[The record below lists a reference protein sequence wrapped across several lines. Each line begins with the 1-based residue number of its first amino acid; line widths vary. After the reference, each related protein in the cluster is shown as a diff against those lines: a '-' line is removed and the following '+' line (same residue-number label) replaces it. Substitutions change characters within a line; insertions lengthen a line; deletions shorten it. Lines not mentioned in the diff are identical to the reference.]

1 MSSRF
6 VVIMA
11 GGRGER
17 FWPQSRQQKPKHLLP
32 IVGDKPMLTQTVERL
47 KGFVPAKNVLI
58 ITNREQVA
66 AVREICPSLPAG
78 NIIAEPVGRDTA
90 AAIGLAMVLVKDRDP
105 EASFAMLPADHVI
118 NDAKAFHQTLDKAFV
133 FAQENEK
140 LITIGIPP
148 THPATGFGYIQ
159 KGEELE
165 KVKGESIYDV
175 RRFVEKPDQQTA
187 EDYLAS
193 KDYYWNAGMF
203 VWRVEVIE
211 KAFADY
217 TPGLHHGLLKLSR
230 ALSEKQDIDELLDEL
245 YPDLD
250 KISID
255 YAIMEK
261 SPEVVTIEAGF
272 DWDDVGA
279 WPAVSSHYPADEA
292 GNVIK
297 GTGFVQ
303 EGRNNLIFSEGDHA
317 VTAIGVEDLIVV
329 HTADATLICPK
340 SKAQEIKKLVQS
352 LGKSE
357 ELKKLL

>member
-1 MSSRF
+1 MSSRY

-32 IVGDKPMLTQTVERL
+32 IVGDKPMLAQTVERL
-47 KGFVPAKNVLI
+47 KGFVPEKNVLI
-58 ITNREQVA
+58 ITNREQLE
-66 AVREICPSLPAG
+66 AVRGICPSLPIE
-78 NIIAEPVGRDTA
+78 NIVAEPVGRDTA
-90 AAIGLAMVLVKDRDP
+90 AAVGLAMVLVKDRDP
-105 EASFAMLPADHVI
+105 AAAFAMLPADHVI
-118 NDAKAFHQTLDKAFV
+118 HDVQAFQETLEKAFV
-133 FAQENEK
+133 FAEENDK
-140 LITIGIPP
+140 LLTIGIPP
-148 THPATGFGYIQ
+148 TYPATGFGYIQ
-159 KGEELE
+159 KGEELV
-165 KVKGESIYDV
+165 KVQGETVYDV

-193 KDYYWNAGMF
+193 KDYFWNAGMF
-203 VWRVEVIE
+203 VWKGEVIE

-230 ALSEKQDIDELLDEL
+230 ALAEKQDLDDLLGEL

-261 SPEVVTIEAGF
+261 SPEVATLQAGF

-279 WPAVSSHYPADEA
+279 WPAVSSHYPADKA

-297 GTGFVQ
+297 GTGIVQ

-317 VTAIGVEDLIVV
+317 VTAIGVEDLIIV
-329 HTADATLICPK
+329 HTPDATLICPK
-340 SKAQEIKKLVQS
+340 NKAQEIKKLVQE